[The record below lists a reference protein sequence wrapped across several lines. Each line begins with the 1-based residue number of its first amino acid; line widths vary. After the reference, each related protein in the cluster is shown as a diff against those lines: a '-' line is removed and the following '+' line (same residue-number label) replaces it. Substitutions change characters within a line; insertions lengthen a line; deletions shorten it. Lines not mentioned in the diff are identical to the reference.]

1 MSLLL
6 MPLQGLETPKK
17 IILVPSVRKE
27 NKRSLFDCYPLLG
40 NTSRKVTRQRLK
52 WDLFRRYLSN

>member
-1 MSLLL
+1 

-17 IILVPSVRKE
+17 IILIPSVRKK
-27 NKRSLFDCYPLLG
+27 NKRSLFDCSPLLG
-40 NTSRKVTRQRLK
+40 NTSRKVTRQWLK